1 MTTTNRDFDR
11 IARAWLDLM
20 PDEAPD
26 RVIDAVL
33 QATEVTPQLRS
44 PLARAPWRFSMN
56 RLLLAGT
63 AATAVVIAGLVLLNV
78 RPTPSIGSTPTPLV
92 TPSPT
97 ATPLVSGWGPGIG
110 YAMTAPDSLRSAT
123 WLADVPPI
131 DALGQSAPRARLSS
145 NSGGDRIN
153 VFVNDDDQTAM
164 LGSQPVTGTPE
175 ELWLVA
181 TNARGCDPGDLGRY
195 QLAISGGG
203 LSMTLTLVS
212 DTCATRSTVLA
223 RTWTRALDAGS
234 QGGTGVVA
242 PFSPLLMIT
251 LPPDSYTSNTG
262 NESTATESATHA
274 LMAAK
279 NPTGWTVPCSETG
292 GVKKTI
298 GTTADAV
305 AAYFATLPG
314 FTVESEELQ
323 LDGRRALHLTIST
336 VPTADCQRGGPN
348 DRRVIEWG
356 TSVPDDTG
364 FWFIRQGD
372 PDTIYLVEVGS
383 DLYLL
388 QWLGTGVTPAEEL
401 EVLSTVRFLD
411 TLPAP

>member
-26 RVIDAVL
+26 RVIAAVL
-33 QATEVTPQLRS
+33 QATAGTPQLRAW
-44 PLARAPWRFSMN
+44 PRTGPWRPQMN
-56 RLLLAGT
+56 RFFLV
-63 AATAVVIAGLVLLNV
+63 AAAAAAIVLVIGGGAILTRFND
-78 RPTPSIGSTPTPLV
+78 PSIGGPS
-92 TPSPT
+92 TPSPS
-97 ATPLVSGWGPGIG
+97 ASPLVPGLPAGLG
-110 YAMTAPDSLRSAT
+110 YPTLAPDFLRSAT

-131 DALGQSAPRARLSS
+131 EAVASTGPRARLVV
-145 NSGGDRIN
+145 NAAGNRID
-153 VFVNDDDQTAM
+153 VRVNDLSLV
-164 LGSQPVTGTPE
+164 LGSQPVTGSPD
-175 ELWLVA
+175 ELWLYAVS
-181 TNARGCDPGDLGRY
+181 NFGCDPGDFGKY
-195 QLAISGGG
+195 QIAQSDDGV
-203 LSMTLTLVS
+203 SMTLTLVS
-212 DTCATRSTVLA
+212 DTCATRSTMLA

-242 PFSPLLMIT
+242 PFSPLFMIT

-279 NPTGWTVPCSETG
+279 NPTGWTEPCSETG
-292 GVKKTI
+292 GAKKPV
-298 GTTADAV
+298 GTTADAF
-305 AAYFATLPG
+305 AAYLATLPG

-323 LDGRRALHLTIST
+323 IDGHRALHLTIPT
-336 VPTADCQRGGPN
+336 VATPDCQRGGPD

-356 TSVPDDTG
+356 TSVPEDTG

-372 PDTIYLVEVGS
+372 PDTIYLVEVDS